1 MKLEQRITIP
11 TDVERVWKILVD
23 IPLLGQCI
31 PGVDGLEQKDGDS
44 YIGRMKV
51 KVGPISLAL
60 EGKLTVQEMDS
71 TEKKSSFTIEA
82 SDRRVGG
89 GLRAAVQVSLH
100 PQGEQSTELA
110 VITDATVLGK
120 LGQFGQPIMRRKAD
134 AILKE
139 MAENI
144 GKKASSS

>member
-11 TDVERVWKILVD
+11 TNVERVWKLLID
-23 IPLLGQCI
+23 IPQLGECI
-31 PGVDGLEQKDGDS
+31 PGVDGLEQRDDDS
-44 YIGRMKV
+44 YVGRMKV
-51 KVGPISLAL
+51 KVGPISLTL

-71 TEKKSSFTIEA
+71 VEKRSSFIVEA

-100 PQGEQSTELA
+100 PQGEQITEMA
-110 VITDATVLGK
+110 VTTDATVLGK

-134 AILKE
+134 GILKE

-144 GKKASSS
+144 GKKASE

>member
-11 TDVERVWKILVD
+11 TDIERVWKLLID
-23 IPLLGQCI
+23 IPQLGQCI
-31 PGVDGLEQKDGDS
+31 PGVDGLEQRDEDS

-51 KVGPISLAL
+51 KVGPISLTL

-71 TEKKSSFTIEA
+71 VGKRSSFIVEA

-89 GLRAAVQVSLH
+89 GIRAAVQVSLH
-100 PQGEQSTELA
+100 SQGEKETEML
-110 VITDATVLGK
+110 VSTDANVLGK

-144 GKKASSS
+144 GRKASGS